1 MFERQAQHYLILAG
15 LLAIIIAVLGLNRDF
30 QVGQFAGIPTITWCS
45 LAIAIPI
52 LHQIYVW
59 FVWRVELHYSL
70 ISRWFGKNG
79 FTYYAL
85 GFGFLLI
92 SRLISIILLAIS
104 NRNTLGLPPTMSII
118 FTIILLFPA
127 LYTSYSVY
135 KYFGIKRALGID
147 HFEKPYRNVPFVK
160 EGIFKFTDKA
170 MYTYGLFILWIP
182 GLLLFSKA
190 ALMVAM
196 FNHIYVWV
204 HYYCTE
210 LPDIHY
216 IYGKKV
222 K

>member
-1 MFERQAQHYLILAG
+1 MLAV
-15 LLAIIIAVLGLNRDF
+15 ITAVIVLNRDF
-30 QVGQFAGIPTITWCS
+30 LVGQFAGIPTIIWFS

-59 FVWRVELHYSL
+59 FVWRSELHYSL

-79 FTYYAL
+79 FTYYAV
-85 GFGFLLI
+85 GFAFLFT
-92 SRLISIILLAIS
+92 SRLIAIILLAIS
-104 NRNTLGLPPTMSII
+104 NRNTLSLPPTMALI
-118 FTIILLFPA
+118 FTIVLLLPV
-127 LYTSYSVY
+127 LYTFYSVH

-147 HFEKPYRNVPFVK
+147 HFDKTYRNVPFVK
-160 EGIFKFTDKA
+160 EGIFKFTDNA
-170 MYTYGLFILWIP
+170 MYAYGLFILWMP

-204 HYYCTE
+204 LYYCTE
-210 LPDIHY
+210 LPDIY
-216 IYGKKV
+216 RIYGKKV

>member
-1 MFERQAQHYLILAG
+1 
-15 LLAIIIAVLGLNRDF
+15 
-30 QVGQFAGIPTITWCS
+30 
-45 LAIAIPI
+45 
-52 LHQIYVW
+52 
-59 FVWRVELHYSL
+59 L

-79 FTYYAL
+79 FTYYAV
-85 GFGFLLI
+85 GFAFLFT
-92 SRLISIILLAIS
+92 SRLIAIILLAIS
-104 NRNTLGLPPTMSII
+104 NRNTLSLPPTMALI
-118 FTIILLFPA
+118 FTIVLLLPA
-127 LYTSYSVY
+127 LYTFYSVH

-147 HFEKPYRNVPFVK
+147 HFDKTYRNVPFVK
-160 EGIFKFTDKA
+160 EGIFKFTDNA
-170 MYTYGLFILWIP
+170 MYAYGLFILWMP

>member
-1 MFERQAQHYLILAG
+1 M
-15 LLAIIIAVLGLNRDF
+15 
-30 QVGQFAGIPTITWCS
+30 
-45 LAIAIPI
+45 
-52 LHQIYVW
+52 
-59 FVWRVELHYSL
+59 
-70 ISRWFGKNG
+70 
-79 FTYYAL
+79 AL
-85 GFGFLLI
+85 
-92 SRLISIILLAIS
+92 
-104 NRNTLGLPPTMSII
+104 I
-118 FTIILLFPA
+118 FTIVLLLPA
-127 LYTSYSVY
+127 LYTFYSVH

-147 HFEKPYRNVPFVK
+147 HFDKTYRNVPFVK
-160 EGIFKFTDKA
+160 EGIFKFTNNA

-190 ALMVAM
+190 ALMAAM

>member
-15 LLAIIIAVLGLNRDF
+15 LLAVITAVLVLNRDF
-30 QVGQFAGIPTITWCS
+30 LVGQFTGIPTIIWFS

-52 LHQIYVW
+52 LHQIYGW
-59 FVWRVELHYSL
+59 FVWRSELHYSL

-79 FTYYAL
+79 FTYYAV
-85 GFGFLLI
+85 GFAFLFI

-104 NRNTLGLPPTMSII
+104 NRNTLSLPPTMSLV
-118 FTIILLFPA
+118 FTIVLLLPA
-127 LYTSYSVY
+127 LYTFYSVH

-147 HFEKPYRNVPFVK
+147 HFDKTYRNVPFVK
-160 EGIFKFTDKA
+160 EGIFKFTDNA

-216 IYGKKV
+216 IYSKKV
-222 K
+222 I